1 MIPQI
6 NLLPRDIGA
15 KNQARLMWY
24 SFSGVAL
31 LLLLSVGLIY
41 FLSVRTVGGL
51 AEEHDVL
58 QGDVATLEAEIQEM
72 RDALVNHREDAVM
85 ILEEV
90 LYPMTPLVKEMH
102 NVLPENGYIDSFQW
116 GEKAV
121 SFSAQVD
128 DKLSVAR
135 LTHALKSSPFFEEVH
150 LSNLS
155 GSGLLYKQERLEE
168 EPIKTVERFVAT
180 FELEVSS
187 DFLAE
192 EYSKQTKSLNEQ
204 ALIEQK
210 AEGLA
215 TKGED
220 D

>member
-31 LLLLSVGLIY
+31 LFLLSVGLIY
-41 FLSVRTVGGL
+41 FLSVRTAGGL
-51 AEEHDVL
+51 AEEYDVL

-72 RDALVNHREDAVM
+72 RAALVNHREDAVM

-90 LYPMTPLVKEMH
+90 LYPMTPLVKEVH

-116 GEKAV
+116 GEKTV

-135 LTHALKSSPFFEEVH
+135 LTHALKSSPFFEKVH

-155 GSGLLYKQERLEE
+155 GSGLLYKQERLEK
-168 EPIKTVERFVAT
+168 EPINTVERFVAT
-180 FELEVSS
+180 YELEVSS
-187 DFLAE
+187 DYLAE
-192 EYSKQTKSLNEQ
+192 EYSKHTKSLNEQ

-215 TKGED
+215 KKGAD

>member
-31 LLLLSVGLIY
+31 LLLFSVGLIY
-41 FLSVRTVGGL
+41 FISVRTASGL
-51 AEEHDVL
+51 AEEYEDI
-58 QGDVATLEAEIQEM
+58 QGDVATIEAEIDEM
-72 RDALVNHREDAVM
+72 RAALVNHREDAVM

-116 GEKAV
+116 GEKSV

-135 LTHALKSSPFFEEVH
+135 LTHALKSSPFFEDIH
-150 LSNLS
+150 LSDIS
-155 GSGLLYKQERLEE
+155 GSGLLYKQERLDE
-168 EPIKTVERFVAT
+168 EPIHTVERFVAT
-180 FELEVSS
+180 YDLEVSS
-187 DFLAE
+187 DYLAE
-192 EYSKQTKSLNEQ
+192 KYSKHTKSLQEQ

-210 AEGLA
+210 AEGLV

-220 D
+220 E